1 MAACRLT
8 DPPAPFASGL
18 AAEAQA
24 LQALRLEKNTEVWRP
39 SAEQVA
45 STAFRRIV
53 GDPRYTATGLARG
66 TVLDSVSRE
75 LAEIKSGASPLDSTY
90 QLRLQTYRSVVE
102 KRPLIVYTNRPLKPG
117 FGRRLRPHGVAV
129 KPLPAEPEP

>member
-1 MAACRLT
+1 MAGS
-8 DPPAPFASGL
+8 PPNDILVPFASGL
-18 AAEAQA
+18 AAEAHA
-24 LQALRLEKNTEVWRP
+24 LHALRLEKNTEVWRP

-45 STAFRRIV
+45 SPAFRLIV

-102 KRPLIVYTNRPLKPG
+102 KRPLTVYTNRPLGPG
-117 FGRRLRPHGVAV
+117 FGRRLHPHGVAV